1 MIVIP
6 TEVIEMIEKGKK
18 ENMENVILLSM
29 STLPDKVKQNKFK
42 FETEEEERIFYGQ
55 SQLSPDT
62 KTILSILDAKGEG
75 IDRIVILATKEAK
88 EVKER
93 VLEDWEGKEIGS
105 INADAVSFFKE
116 EILDYVAKRK
126 ESSEDGEYCL
136 KNLSLTEETFV
147 VVDLDKYGTE
157 NTEEVI
163 YDAVKAIK
171 GADEK
176 GINLYINMQ
185 GGIRSTMM
193 KMNAI
198 TELLESQN
206 VRIVGRYANNYN
218 GREPQPYKSV
228 SVADDYRPYELVTA
242 MTIFKKYGRGEKLL
256 EYFSDADKYP
266 FAKQLAEAI
275 KLAADS
281 IQLCD
286 VDGFDKAIET
296 IRDIDK
302 IYDESKASPT
312 LKIIYQDI
320 KSDYESILNAEHKY
334 VAQIRWC
341 LNKGFLQQAMTI
353 LESKMPDEYVRSG
366 MVYFCKKG
374 QEDSVIKDLEKIYDK
389 DYSSVN
395 NQEAHKLKNI
405 NHYLISNFSKIYR
418 DENKESNNG
427 SKINFKMI
435 PLYWGKEDE
444 DYRKKVKNSIQS
456 YVKIKI
462 DRNKMNH
469 AQSKNNNEG
478 FYKHMS
484 MKRKQELKNQESK
497 KSNKYKHFKDEPR
510 KSSQDVIDMI
520 NKYLDAWEALAEQVP
535 AQVKANVADIS

>member
-1 MIVIP
+1 MMHEANGTVINDK
-6 TEVIEMIEKGKK
+6 EK
-18 ENMENVILLSM
+18 NIENVILLSM

-42 FETEEEERIFYGQ
+42 FKIEKEERIFYGQ

-62 KTILSILDAKGEG
+62 KTILSIIDAKGEG

-88 EVKER
+88 EKKER
-93 VLEDWEGKEIGS
+93 GLIDFEGKEIKR
-105 INADAVSFFKE
+105 IVDAVSFFKE
-116 EILDYVAKRK
+116 EILDYVAKCNESPKK
-126 ESSEDGEYCL
+126 EEYCL
-136 KNLSLTEETFV
+136 NNLSLTEDKFV
-147 VVDLDKYGTE
+147 VVDLDKYSSE
-157 NTEEVI
+157 NADEVI

-171 GADEK
+171 GDGDKE
-176 GINLYINMQ
+176 INLYINMQ

-206 VRIVGRYANNYN
+206 VRVVGRYANNYN
-218 GREPQPYKSV
+218 AREPQPYESV

-266 FAKQLAEAI
+266 LSNKLAEAI

-286 VDGFDKAIET
+286 VDGFDEAIET
-296 IRDIDK
+296 IREF
-302 IYDESKASPT
+302 DEEYKESEASPT

-366 MVYFCKKG
+366 ILYFCKKG
-374 QEDSVIKDLEKIYDK
+374 REEDVQDVLNKLELIYENYYLTPDKQKD
-389 DYSSVN
+389 SR
-395 NQEAHKLKNI
+395 EAHMMKNI
-405 NHYLISNFSKIYR
+405 NHFFINSIVGQNEDSKKLFIRQKYHMKMFFGR
-418 DENKESNNG
+418 SEEDFKTGVEES
-427 SKINFKMI
+427 
-435 PLYWGKEDE
+435 YWN
-444 DYRKKVKNSIQS
+444 YRKIK
-456 YVKIKI
+456 KI
-462 DRNKMNH
+462 RNEMNH
-469 AQSKNNNEG
+469 AQSSENNNKGFFVRMNRKMQEEPEG
-478 FYKHMS
+478 SEKYRVFD
-484 MKRKQELKNQESK
+484 NQS
-497 KSNKYKHFKDEPR
+497 R
-510 KSSQDVIDMI
+510 QSSQDVINMI
-520 NKYLDAWEALAEQVP
+520 NRYLDEWEALASQVP
-535 AQVKANVADIS
+535 AKIKASVADIS